1 MDTRGAFLGRIIL
14 VGSFERK
21 MKCREEEDVYQD
33 VFRSCLLGNCER
45 IRVIN

>member
-1 MDTRGAFLGRIIL
+1 MDTRGTFLGRIIL

-21 MKCREEEDVYQD
+21 MKCREEDVYQD
-33 VFRSCLLGNCER
+33 VFRSCLLENCER

>member
-33 VFRSCLLGNCER
+33 VFRSCLLENCED
-45 IRVIN
+45 